1 MDDTI
6 FLTGPRRVGFASP
19 WLPSTPPSLIIG
31 VGSSRIRVEWIA
43 ISMPMMGG
51 AYGGEGPG
59 NGGHGLVK
67 GATVFGLAVPMI
79 VIVPLVMLMSLS
91 TIPRRHGPGPV
102 RHDVRRGER
111 APVRRPRGSNG
122 RRTSPRTIRM
132 VTVRRIVTAIRITIV
147 RRSSIT
153 R

>member
-1 MDDTI
+1 MAERT
-6 FLTGPRRVGFASP
+6 
-19 WLPSTPPSLIIG
+19 
-31 VGSSRIRVEWIA
+31 
-43 ISMPMMGG
+43 
-51 AYGGEGPG
+51 G

-91 TIPRRHGPGPV
+91 TILVAWSRPSTARRAAW
-102 RHDVRRGER
+102 RTR
-111 APVRRPRGSNG
+111 PVRRVGLVGEERSRMMTP
-122 RRTSPRTIRM
+122 M

>member
-1 MDDTI
+1 MAERT
-6 FLTGPRRVGFASP
+6 
-19 WLPSTPPSLIIG
+19 
-31 VGSSRIRVEWIA
+31 
-43 ISMPMMGG
+43 
-51 AYGGEGPG
+51 G

-91 TIPRRHGPGPV
+91 TILVAMVQAQYGTTCGV
-102 RHDVRRGER
+102 
-111 APVRRPRGSNG
+111 ANASGSNG